1 MTLLQQTIELLIR
14 DKGSWPQTAA
24 DTGLGREWLSKL
36 SQGAIDDP
44 GVNKIE
50 RLHAYLSAKYSEESA
65 A

>member
-1 MTLLQQTIELLIR
+1 MTLLQRTIDLLER
-14 DKGSWPQTAA
+14 DKGNWPQTAA
-24 DTGLGREWLSKL
+24 ETGLGREWLSKL

-50 RLHAYLSAKYSEESA
+50 KLHAYLSAKYNQESA